1 MLLWNMASIEYLFVL
16 FSIDVTLN
24 CATRNVCKS
33 LTEVGPFPRSAL
45 AVADQSMNDVAEDQG
60 RQYQTRSP
68 WRKVTAPAT
77 PQTHL
82 DPSRACN
89 WEHLCNPK
97 SHK

>member
-1 MLLWNMASIEYLFVL
+1 MLNACIGLFLL
-16 FSIDVTLN
+16 FSSDVTPN
-24 CATRNVCKS
+24 CATRNVYES
-33 LTEVGPFPRSAL
+33 LTEVGSFPRNAL
-45 AVADQSMNDVAEDQG
+45 AVANQSINDVAEDQG

-68 WRKVTAPAT
+68 WKKVITPAT

-82 DPSRACN
+82 DLSRACN